1 MMRMLVQVLEQ
12 KIDVRIQQSND
23 RREPDYKK

>member
-23 RREPDYKK
+23 RTEPDYKK